1 MKKQLLNESEIRKM
15 MKFANIGALS
25 GGFVERLH
33 EQAEAAPDEEEGGDV
48 DAAGG
53 DELGLDAEAGGE
65 EVEAGGEEVEADE
78 GGEGSEALELTAQ
91 LLQNLKDLL
100 AAAGPEGQAASEQ
113 ISFEGDA
120 APEGEG
126 EAVADMGDMEDMG
139 GMGDMEDMGGE
150 DPMAMA
156 EGEEDDGEV
165 VSEVELVEDEAM
177 EEEMIAEVS
186 RRVARRLNR
195 ILDSR
200 DYI

>member
-33 EQAEAAPDEEEGGDV
+33 EQAEAAPDEEEGGEV
-48 DAAGG
+48 DAPGG
-53 DELGLDAEAGGE
+53 DELGLDA
-65 EVEAGGEEVEADE
+65 EAGGEEVEADE